1 MAIEKQF
8 VRESIKEAEVEE
20 FLRKKFEKAG
30 YGHTEIQR
38 TPLGTRIVVYVH
50 KPGLVIGRSGRRV
63 NEITEDIKKKFGFEN
78 PLLDVRE
85 VSEPLLIANI
95 VASRI
100 VNSIEKGINYK
111 KAVNYYLDRVMEAGA
126 VGISVEVAGKI
137 GGVERSRGQK
147 FKKGFVAHSGEYA
160 ERLVDYGYTQANI
173 QAGIIGIKVR
183 IMKSLPKE
191 IAIEKKLVP
200 S

>member
-1 MAIEKQF
+1 MSIEKTF
-8 VRESIKEAEVEE
+8 VKEGIKVAEVEE

-30 YGHTEIQR
+30 YSHTEIQR
-38 TPLGTRIVVYVH
+38 TPLGTRIIVHVH

-63 NEITEDIKKKFGFEN
+63 NEITEDIRKKFGFEN

-85 VSEPLLIANI
+85 VSTPLLIANI

-100 VNSIEKGINYK
+100 VTSIEKGINYK
-111 KAVNYYLDRVMEAGA
+111 KAVNYYMDKVIEAGA

-147 FKKGFVAHSGEYA
+147 FKKGFVAHSGEIA

-173 QAGIIGIKVR
+173 QAGVIGIKVR
-183 IMKSLPKE
+183 IMQSLPKE
-191 IAIEKKLVP
+191 VAVEKKLHP